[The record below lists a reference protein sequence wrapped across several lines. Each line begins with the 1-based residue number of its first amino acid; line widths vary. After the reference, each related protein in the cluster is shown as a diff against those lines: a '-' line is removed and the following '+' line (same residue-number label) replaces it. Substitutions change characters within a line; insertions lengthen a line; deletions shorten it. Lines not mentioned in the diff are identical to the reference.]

1 MSNIIDVINNSKQ
14 QIARID
20 KTLSD
25 LKTKRIIEETNLKN
39 IAQQENELIETIK
52 SEGVDPN
59 NLSSEIKKSTEEL
72 NDIITK
78 LTSIIPADGSIPDNI
93 EELVANLEQQ
103 SEQTDENT
111 EEVENNDNN

>member
-39 IAQQENELIETIK
+39 ITQQENELIETIK

-59 NLSSEIKKSTEEL
+59 NLSNEIKKSTEEL